1 MEAEDEGMNDKKIIQ
16 IAVVVR
22 DLEKALPNYAKVIH
36 SGPWDI
42 YDVAPPEME
51 DTTYM
56 GKPSEWSA
64 RIALTWVGDRHFEII
79 QPVKGPNVY
88 YDHLKVKGEG
98 LHHIKEWAR
107 DCQATLREYEKK
119 GFKVIQ
125 SGRLGKD
132 EFYYLNTVDTLGFY
146 YEIGN
151 NADIRKP
158 DSQWS
163 L

>member
-1 MEAEDEGMNDKKIIQ
+1 
-16 IAVVVR
+16 
-22 DLEKALPNYAKVIH
+22 LEKARPNYAKIIH
-36 SGPWDI
+36 PGPWDI
-42 YDVAPPEME
+42 YEFAPPEME

-56 GKPSEWSA
+56 GKPAEWSA

-79 QPVKGPNVY
+79 QPLKGPNVY
-88 YDHLKVKGEG
+88 YDHLEVKGEG
-98 LHHIKEWAR
+98 LHHIKEWAK
-107 DCQATLREYEKK
+107 DCRATLKEYAKK

-132 EFYYLNTVDTLGFY
+132 EFYYLDTLETLGFF

-151 NADIRKP
+151 NAEIRKP